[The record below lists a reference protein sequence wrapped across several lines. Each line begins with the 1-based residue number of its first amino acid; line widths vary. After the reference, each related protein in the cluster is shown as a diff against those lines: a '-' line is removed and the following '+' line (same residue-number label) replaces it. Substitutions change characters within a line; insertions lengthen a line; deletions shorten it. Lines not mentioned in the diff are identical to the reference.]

1 MRLNLLFLLVLFAV
15 FGDNDKMKISKKLM
29 MSSLAAS
36 VIAVGATG
44 CSTTTDTGAIGVD
57 RNQLLVVSDQ
67 QVQQLSNQAFQQEIA
82 AARAKG
88 LLDTNPAQLAR
99 LQKISQRL
107 IAQTGAYRSDAR
119 QWPWEVHVIKSNEL
133 NAHVF
138 PGGKIVFYSGIIDR
152 LSLTDAE
159 IAAIMGHEMAHALRE
174 HTRERLSREVAT
186 QTGIG
191 IAASV
196 LGLSQGQTQLAGLAG
211 DLGISRPNSRTQETE
226 ADLMGLELMAR
237 AGYDPNA
244 AISLWRKMQSA
255 SGRGEPPQFLSTHPV
270 SSTRIATIQSLLPR
284 VMPLYQQSRY
294 R

>member
-1 MRLNLLFLLVLFAV
+1 
-15 FGDNDKMKISKKLM
+15 MKISKKLM

-57 RNQLLVVSDQ
+57 RNQLLVVSNQ

-196 LGLSQGQTQLAGLAG
+196 LGLSQGQAQLAGLAV
-211 DLGISRPNSRTQETE
+211 DLGISRPHSRTQETE

>member
-133 NAHVF
+133 NAHVL
-138 PGGKIVFYSGIIDR
+138 PGGKIIFYSGIIDR

-196 LGLSQGQTQLAGLAG
+196 LGLSQGQTQLAGLAV
-211 DLGISRPNSRTQETE
+211 DLGISRPHSRTQETE

>member
-133 NAHVF
+133 NAHVL

-196 LGLSQGQTQLAGLAG
+196 LGLSQGQTQLAGLAV
-211 DLGISRPNSRTQETE
+211 DLGISRPHSRTQETE

-244 AISLWRKMQSA
+244 AVSLWRKMQSA

>member
-1 MRLNLLFLLVLFAV
+1 
-15 FGDNDKMKISKKLM
+15 MKISKKLM

-67 QVQQLSNQAFQQEIA
+67 QVQQLSKQAFQQEIA

-196 LGLSQGQTQLAGLAG
+196 LGLSQGQAQLAGLAG
-211 DLGISRPNSRTQETE
+211 DLGISRPHSRTQETE

-244 AISLWRKMQSA
+244 AVSLWRKMQSA

>member
-1 MRLNLLFLLVLFAV
+1 MRLNFLFLLVLFAV

-36 VIAVGATG
+36 VITVGATG

-99 LQKISQRL
+99 LKKISQRL
-107 IAQTGAYRSDAR
+107 IAQTGAYRNDAR
-119 QWPWEVHVIKSNEL
+119 QWAWEVHVIKSNEL
-133 NAHVF
+133 NAHVL

-152 LSLTDAE
+152 LNLTDAE

-211 DLGISRPNSRTQETE
+211 DLGISRPHSRTQETE

-284 VMPLYQQSRY
+284 VMPLYQQSRS

>member
-1 MRLNLLFLLVLFAV
+1 
-15 FGDNDKMKISKKLM
+15 MKLSKKLVVT
-29 MSSLAAS
+29 SLASA
-36 VIAVGATG
+36 VMAVGATG
-44 CSTTTDTGAIGVD
+44 CSTTTDTGAIGVN

-67 QVQQLSNQAFQQEIA
+67 QVQQLSNQAFQQEMA

-88 LLDTNPAQLAR
+88 LLDIDRAQVER
-99 LQKISQRL
+99 LQRISKRL
-107 IAQTGAYRSDAR
+107 IDQTTAYRPDAR
-119 QWPWEVHVIKSNEL
+119 NWPWEIHVIRSNEL
-133 NAHVF
+133 NAHVL

-152 LSLTDAE
+152 LNLTDAE
-159 IAAIMGHEMAHALRE
+159 IAAVMGHEMAHALRE

-196 LGLSQGQTQLAGLAG
+196 LGLSQDQAQLAGLAG
-211 DLGISRPNSRTQETE
+211 DLGLSRPNSRTQETE

-255 SGRGEPPQFLSTHPV
+255 GGRGEPPQFLSTHPV

-284 VMPLYQQSRY
+284 VTPLYQQSRY

>member
-1 MRLNLLFLLVLFAV
+1 
-15 FGDNDKMKISKKLM
+15 MKISKKLM

-36 VIAVGATG
+36 VIAVAVTG

-67 QVQQLSNQAFQQEIA
+67 QVQQLSKQAFQQEIA

-119 QWPWEVHVIKSNEL
+119 QWSWEVHVIKSNEL
-133 NAHVF
+133 NAHVL

-152 LSLTDAE
+152 LNLTDAE

-211 DLGISRPNSRTQETE
+211 DLGISRPHSRTQETE

>member
-1 MRLNLLFLLVLFAV
+1 MRLNFLFLLVLFAV

-36 VIAVGATG
+36 VITVGATG

-99 LQKISQRL
+99 LKKISQRL

-119 QWPWEVHVIKSNEL
+119 QWAWEVHVIKSNEL
-133 NAHVF
+133 NAHVL

-152 LSLTDAE
+152 LNLTDAE

-196 LGLSQGQTQLAGLAG
+196 LGLSQGQAQLAGLAG

-244 AISLWRKMQSA
+244 AVSLWRKMQSA
-255 SGRGEPPQFLSTHPV
+255 GGRGEPPQFLSTHPV

-284 VMPLYQQSRY
+284 VMPLYQQSRS

>member
-1 MRLNLLFLLVLFAV
+1 
-15 FGDNDKMKISKKLM
+15 MKISKKLM

-211 DLGISRPNSRTQETE
+211 DLGISRPHSRTQETE

>member
-36 VIAVGATG
+36 VIAVAVTG

-67 QVQQLSNQAFQQEIA
+67 RVQQLSKQAFQQEIA

-119 QWPWEVHVIKSNEL
+119 QWSWEVHVIKSNEL
-133 NAHVF
+133 NAHVL

-152 LSLTDAE
+152 LNLTDAE

-196 LGLSQGQTQLAGLAG
+196 LGLSQGQAQLAGLAG

-244 AISLWRKMQSA
+244 AVSLWRKMQSA
-255 SGRGEPPQFLSTHPV
+255 GGRGEPPQFLSTHPV

>member
-1 MRLNLLFLLVLFAV
+1 MRLNFLFFLVFFAV

-133 NAHVF
+133 NAHVL

-174 HTRERLSREVAT
+174 HTRERLSRDVAT

-196 LGLSQGQTQLAGLAG
+196 LGLSQGQAQLAGLAG

>member
-1 MRLNLLFLLVLFAV
+1 MRLNFLFLLVLFAV

-119 QWPWEVHVIKSNEL
+119 QWSWEVHVIKSNEL
-133 NAHVF
+133 NAHVL

-244 AISLWRKMQSA
+244 AVSLWRKMQSA

>member
-1 MRLNLLFLLVLFAV
+1 MRLNFLFLLVLFAV

-196 LGLSQGQTQLAGLAG
+196 LGLSQGQAQLAGLAG

>member
-1 MRLNLLFLLVLFAV
+1 MRLNLIFLLVLFAV

-36 VIAVGATG
+36 VIAVAVTG

-67 QVQQLSNQAFQQEIA
+67 QVQQLSKQAFQQEIA

-119 QWPWEVHVIKSNEL
+119 QWSWEVHVIKSNEL
-133 NAHVF
+133 NAHVL

-196 LGLSQGQTQLAGLAG
+196 LGLSQGQAQLAGLAG

-244 AISLWRKMQSA
+244 AVSLWRKMQSA
-255 SGRGEPPQFLSTHPV
+255 GGRGEPPQFLSTHPV

-284 VMPLYQQSRY
+284 VMPLYQQSR
-294 R
+294 

>member
-196 LGLSQGQTQLAGLAG
+196 LGLSQGQAQLAGLAG
-211 DLGISRPNSRTQETE
+211 DLGISRPHSRTQETE

>member
-133 NAHVF
+133 NAHVL

-174 HTRERLSREVAT
+174 HTRERLSRDVAT

-196 LGLSQGQTQLAGLAG
+196 LGLSQGQAQLAGLAG

-244 AISLWRKMQSA
+244 AVSLWRKMQSA

>member
-1 MRLNLLFLLVLFAV
+1 MRLNFLFLLVLFAV

-57 RNQLLVVSDQ
+57 RNQLLVVSNQ

-99 LQKISQRL
+99 LKKISQRL

-119 QWPWEVHVIKSNEL
+119 QWAWEVHVIKSNEL
-133 NAHVF
+133 NAHVL

-174 HTRERLSREVAT
+174 HTRERLSRQVAT

-196 LGLSQGQTQLAGLAG
+196 LGLSQGQAQLAGLAG

>member
-1 MRLNLLFLLVLFAV
+1 MRLTFLFLLVLFAV
-15 FGDNDKMKISKKLM
+15 FGDNDKMKISQKLM

-211 DLGISRPNSRTQETE
+211 DLGISRPHSRTQETE

>member
-1 MRLNLLFLLVLFAV
+1 
-15 FGDNDKMKISKKLM
+15 MKISKKLM

-196 LGLSQGQTQLAGLAG
+196 LGLSQGQAQLAGLAG
-211 DLGISRPNSRTQETE
+211 DLGISRPHSRTQETE

>member
-1 MRLNLLFLLVLFAV
+1 LVLFAV

-99 LQKISQRL
+99 LKKISQRL
-107 IAQTGAYRSDAR
+107 IAQTGAYRNDAR
-119 QWPWEVHVIKSNEL
+119 QWAWEVHVIKSNEL
-133 NAHVF
+133 NAHVL

-152 LSLTDAE
+152 LNLTDAE

-196 LGLSQGQTQLAGLAG
+196 LGLSQGQAQLAGLAG

-244 AISLWRKMQSA
+244 AVSLWRKMQSA
-255 SGRGEPPQFLSTHPV
+255 GGRGEPPQFLSTHPV

-284 VMPLYQQSRY
+284 VMPLYQQSRS

>member
-119 QWPWEVHVIKSNEL
+119 QWSWEVHVIKSNEL
-133 NAHVF
+133 NAHVL

-196 LGLSQGQTQLAGLAG
+196 LGLSQGQAQLAGLAG

-244 AISLWRKMQSA
+244 AVSLWRKMQSA
-255 SGRGEPPQFLSTHPV
+255 GGRGEPPQFLSTHPV

>member
-67 QVQQLSNQAFQQEIA
+67 QVQQLSKQAFQQEIA

-119 QWPWEVHVIKSNEL
+119 QWSWEVHVIKSNEL
-133 NAHVF
+133 NAHVL

-174 HTRERLSREVAT
+174 HTRDRLSRDVAT

-196 LGLSQGQTQLAGLAG
+196 LGLSQGQAQLAGLAG

>member
-1 MRLNLLFLLVLFAV
+1 MRLNFLFLLVLFAV

-159 IAAIMGHEMAHALRE
+159 IAAIMGHE
-174 HTRERLSREVAT
+174 LSL
-186 QTGIG
+186 IH
-191 IAASV
+191 I
-196 LGLSQGQTQLAGLAG
+196 
-211 DLGISRPNSRTQETE
+211 
-226 ADLMGLELMAR
+226 
-237 AGYDPNA
+237 
-244 AISLWRKMQSA
+244 
-255 SGRGEPPQFLSTHPV
+255 
-270 SSTRIATIQSLLPR
+270 
-284 VMPLYQQSRY
+284 
-294 R
+294 

>member
-36 VIAVGATG
+36 VITVGATG

-99 LQKISQRL
+99 LKKISQRL
-107 IAQTGAYRSDAR
+107 IAQTGAYRNDAR
-119 QWPWEVHVIKSNEL
+119 QWAWEVHVIKSNEL
-133 NAHVF
+133 NAHVL

-152 LSLTDAE
+152 LNLTDAE

-196 LGLSQGQTQLAGLAG
+196 LGLSQGQAQLAGLAG

-244 AISLWRKMQSA
+244 AVSLWRKMQSA
-255 SGRGEPPQFLSTHPV
+255 GGRGEPPQFLSTHPA

>member
-1 MRLNLLFLLVLFAV
+1 MRLNFLFLLVLFAV

-36 VIAVGATG
+36 VITVGATG

-99 LQKISQRL
+99 LKKISQRL
-107 IAQTGAYRSDAR
+107 IAQTGAYRNDAR
-119 QWPWEVHVIKSNEL
+119 QWAWEVHVIKSNEL
-133 NAHVF
+133 NAHVL

-152 LSLTDAE
+152 LNLTDAE

-211 DLGISRPNSRTQETE
+211 DLGISRPHSRTQETE

-244 AISLWRKMQSA
+244 AVSLWRKMQSA
-255 SGRGEPPQFLSTHPV
+255 GGRGEPPQFLSTHPV

>member
-244 AISLWRKMQSA
+244 AVSLWRKMQSA
-255 SGRGEPPQFLSTHPV
+255 GGRGEPPQFLSTHPV

>member
-1 MRLNLLFLLVLFAV
+1 MRLTFLFLLVLFAV

-196 LGLSQGQTQLAGLAG
+196 LGLSQGQAQLAGLAG

-244 AISLWRKMQSA
+244 AVSLWRKMQSA

>member
-1 MRLNLLFLLVLFAV
+1 
-15 FGDNDKMKISKKLM
+15 MKISQKLM

-36 VIAVGATG
+36 VITIGATG

-211 DLGISRPNSRTQETE
+211 DLGISRPHSRTQETE

>member
-133 NAHVF
+133 NAHVL

-196 LGLSQGQTQLAGLAG
+196 LGLSQGQAQLAGLAG

>member
-1 MRLNLLFLLVLFAV
+1 MRLNFLFLLVLFAV

-196 LGLSQGQTQLAGLAG
+196 LGLSQGQAQLAGLAG

-244 AISLWRKMQSA
+244 AVSLWRKMQSA
-255 SGRGEPPQFLSTHPV
+255 GGRGEPPQFLSTHPV